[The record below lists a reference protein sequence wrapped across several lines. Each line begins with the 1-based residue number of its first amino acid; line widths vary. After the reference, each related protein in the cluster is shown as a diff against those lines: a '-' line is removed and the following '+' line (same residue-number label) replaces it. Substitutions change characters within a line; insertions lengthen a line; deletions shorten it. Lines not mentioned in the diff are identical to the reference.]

1 MKFNIGNYI
10 IDKLRYDFIRS
21 SFKKHKFTGKLL
33 DLGCG
38 RKPYQ
43 EIYDR
48 YMDSSL
54 GIDVEQTLHKN
65 DKIDKFYD
73 GKNIPYE
80 DSTFDFILCTEVLEH
95 VEHPAKMIGEMNRV
109 LKPDGIILMTTPFL
123 QILHETPYDFYRYTP
138 FALRSLVEEGGFE
151 LKSITGFSG
160 AMGFFIASLIRYPL
174 KVINII
180 SKAFHFD
187 PFYSIYNPLVL
198 IFIILPQYLY
208 LLFAR
213 NTTGEKVFSK
223 KTCKGYA
230 VIARKKN

>member
-1 MKFNIGNYI
+1 MKYNIGNYI
-10 IDKLRYDFIRS
+10 IDKLRHDYIKA
-21 SFKKHKFTGKLL
+21 SFAKHKFGGQLL

-43 EIYDR
+43 DIYDH

-73 GKNIPYE
+73 GKNIPF
-80 DSTFDFILCTEVLEH
+80 DDGTFDFILCTEVLEH
-95 VEHPAKMIGEMNRV
+95 LEHPAKMIGEMHRV
-109 LKPDGIILMTTPFL
+109 LKKDGVILVTTPFF

-138 FALRSLVEEGGFE
+138 FALKSLVEEGGFE
-151 LKSITGFSG
+151 LNSITGFSG
-160 AMGFFIASLIRYPL
+160 VMGFFITSLIRYPL
-174 KVINII
+174 KVLNKI
-180 SKAFHFD
+180 SKLLHFKA
-187 PFYSIYNPLVL
+187 FYSIYNPLVL
-198 IFIILPQYLY
+198 ILIILPQYFY

-213 NTTGEKVFSK
+213 NTTGKKVFSK

-230 VIARKKN
+230 VIAQKHS